1 MTQKLS
7 VCLFLFFLFQTT
19 QSIGQTIWLKGA
31 VKNTSLKGIKNSH
44 ILNLTTKKGTVSN
57 ENGHFEIKVKKGD
70 WLQVTNVQYKNAMF
84 RITNT
89 VVKEKTVQVFLF
101 DITNQLEEVKIKK
114 KMKGFLSLD
123 RKEKT
128 KDTLSKTDKD
138 FYNFSKMDF
147 TEIDKAIKKVKNKE
161 ERNSAI
167 QNTDPTR
174 KFAPVTI
181 ASVGI
186 PDGSSLRKKA
196 LRKELNY
203 RKSFPGKLKV
213 ELGEVFFFQKLKIPK
228 EKYHHFLEYCNP
240 LGIEQLYKNRKILKL
255 IELLQEQSKSYLQI
269 INKK

>member
-7 VCLFLFFLFQTT
+7 ACLLLIFLFQTT
-19 QSIGQTIWLKGA
+19 QSKGQTIWLKGA
-31 VKNTSLKGIKNSH
+31 VKNTSLKGINNSH

-57 ENGHFEIKVKKGD
+57 ATGHFEIKVKKGD
-70 WLQVTNVQYKNAMF
+70 WLQITNVQYKSAMI

-89 VVKEKTVQVFLF
+89 VLKEKTVRVFLF

-123 RKEKT
+123 RKEKP
-128 KDTLSKTDKD
+128 KDTVLKSSLMSLKEIAKMDLSKV
-138 FYNFSKMDF
+138 NLG
-147 TEIDKAIKKVKNKE
+147 
-161 ERNSAI
+161 RNYKSRSA
-167 QNTDPTR
+167 QYLTDPISKVSGLPPAT
-174 KFAPVTI
+174 F
-181 ASVGI
+181 GI
-186 PDGSSLRKKA
+186 PDGSSIRKKA

-203 RKSFPGKLKV
+203 RKSFPNKLKV

-240 LGIEQLYKNRKILKL
+240 LGIEQLYKNRKMLKL

-269 INKK
+269 TNKK